1 MLIYVSMIIIC
12 ILVTKMATFKYK
24 QGRLVNILLILLS
37 IIVPSLVAGLRYNNG
52 ADYKLYMLM
61 FKNWAEGKSFFSVK
75 SIEVGFVTFVKATQV
90 LSKEYWF
97 TYTAIALVIDALF
110 ICGCWKMS
118 TNVLLS
124 VLLFFGTGTYFD
136 SFNGLRQYMAAA
148 IVFFALY
155 YLLNK
160 DFKKYLLLIIIA
172 TFFHNTAIIMAGA
185 YFLRFLKFDIKKAII
200 VIGAVLVGRNS
211 IYKVVTIALQYT
223 RYSYFLN
230 SIEYKAQTSQSAIL
244 LSVVVTI
251 IAFLIALLHKEEID
265 EGTNTLLNLQ
275 IVVICSSFI
284 TITVPLAYRLLY
296 YTMPIEIIL
305 IPDLITYVKKYSYR
319 LGVTIFLIVFYCV
332 ITVYGMYFKGWYTA
346 IPYHFYF
353 NYLR

>member
-1 MLIYVSMIIIC
+1 MLVYITMIIFC
-12 ILVTKMATFKYK
+12 LLFTKMATFMYK
-24 QGRLVNILLILLS
+24 QGKIVNIVLVFISILL
-37 IIVPSLVAGLRYNNG
+37 PTLVAGFRYDNG
-52 ADYKLYMLM
+52 ADYKLYMRM
-61 FKNWAEGKSFFSVK
+61 FKTWAEGTSFFSVK

-160 DFKKYLLLIIIA
+160 DFKKYMLLIIIA

-200 VIGAVLVGRNS
+200 VIVAVLAGGS
-211 IYKVVTIALQYT
+211 TIYKIVTFALQHT

-244 LSVVVTI
+244 LSVVVGI
-251 IAFLIALLHKEEID
+251 IALLIALFHKEEID
-265 EGTNTLLNLQ
+265 ESTNTLLNLQ
-275 IVVICSSFI
+275 IMVICSSLL
-284 TITVPLAYRLLY
+284 TITVPLAYRVLY
-296 YTMPIEIIL
+296 YTLPIEIIL
-305 IPDLITYVKKYSYR
+305 IPDIITYIKKNLYR
-319 LGVTIFLIVFYCV
+319 LGVTIFLVAFYCL
-332 ITVYGMYFKGWYTA
+332 ITVYGMYFNGWYTA